1 MLSILI
7 PTYNYSVFSLVE
19 NLQKQLNKVAI
30 EFEIVVLDDKSTV
43 FVEENRK
50 IVNFKYCYFKQNFEN
65 LGRTKTRQNLAD
77 CAKFDWLLFLDAD
90 VVPEK
95 NDFIQKYLACFN
107 NNQIVFGGYKYEN
120 NQPVD
125 SKTLRYYY
133 GKNREEKS
141 AVLRNK
147 KPYEFIFSGNM
158 LVKKELFSLLN
169 RKNLQNIYG
178 MDVFFSHQL
187 WENKTPILHIDN
199 AIFHLGIEENEV
211 FFNKV
216 LESINFRKKI
226 LADKIGIEKTNKL
239 LAKYLLLK
247 KWHLR
252 SIVKLGFLITE
263 PLLKKLIF
271 ARKPN
276 LLSFDI
282 YRLGY
287 ICKIK

>member
-7 PTYNYSVFSLVE
+7 PTYNYPVFSLVE
-19 NLQKQLNKVAI
+19 NLHNQLNKVAI
-30 EFEIVVLDDKSTV
+30 EFEIVVLDDKSTD

-50 IVNFKYCYFKQNFEN
+50 IINFGYCYFEQNFEN
-65 LGRTKTRQNLAD
+65 SGRTKTRQNLAER
-77 CAKFDWLLFLDAD
+77 AKFDWLLFLDAD

-107 NNQIVFGGYKYEN
+107 NNQVVFGGYKYEN
-120 NQPVD
+120 IPPVA
-125 SKTLRYYY
+125 SKSLRYYY

-147 KPYEFIFSGNM
+147 KPYEFVFSGNM
-158 LVKKELFSLLN
+158 LIKKELFSMLN
-169 RKNLQNIYG
+169 RNNLQNIYG
-178 MDVFFSHQL
+178 MDVFFSHRL
-187 WENKTPILHIDN
+187 WENKIPISHINN

-216 LESINFRKKI
+216 LESISFRKKM

-239 LAKYLLLK
+239 IAKYLMLK

-252 SIVKLGFLITE
+252 SIVTIGFLITGS
-263 PLLKKLIF
+263 LLKKLIF
-271 ARKPN
+271 ARKPS
-276 LLSFDI
+276 LFFFDI

>member
-7 PTYNYSVFSLVE
+7 PTYNYPVFSLVE
-19 NLQKQLNKVAI
+19 NLHNQLNKVAI
-30 EFEIVVLDDKSTV
+30 EFEIVVLDDKSTD

-50 IVNFKYCYFKQNFEN
+50 IINFGYCYFEQNFDN
-65 LGRTKTRQNLAD
+65 LGRTKTRQNLAER
-77 CAKFDWLLFLDAD
+77 AKFDWLLFLDAD

-107 NNQIVFGGYKYEN
+107 NNQVVFGGYKYEN
-120 NQPVD
+120 IPPVA
-125 SKTLRYYY
+125 SKSLRYYY

-147 KPYEFIFSGNM
+147 KPYEFVFSGNM
-158 LVKKELFSLLN
+158 LIKKELFSMLN
-169 RKNLQNIYG
+169 RNNLQNIYG
-178 MDVFFSHQL
+178 MDVFFSHRL
-187 WENKTPILHIDN
+187 WENKIPISHINN

-216 LESINFRKKI
+216 LESISFRKKM

-239 LAKYLLLK
+239 IAKYLMLK

-252 SIVKLGFLITE
+252 SIVTIGFLITGS
-263 PLLKKLIF
+263 LLKKLIF
-271 ARKPN
+271 ARKPS
-276 LLSFDI
+276 LFFFDI